1 MMKMKKTQ
9 MEVMLFTLVQ
19 LGVLVEVTVRVLI
32 LLTVEVIVFLGTIEV
47 RVDVL

>member
-1 MMKMKKTQ
+1 MKKTQ

>member
-1 MMKMKKTQ
+1 MMKVKKTQ